1 MGEPILEHS
10 LGLTTSTPKSLGL
23 TTSTPKS
30 VSPNF
35 NINNNNNGNGITENQ
50 LNGSHSSASSV
61 HNDSLAGSNS
71 STSVPPQICN
81 GGGTTTPSLIAA
93 AFSTNKIPA
102 TVDYLT
108 QLLKDKKQLAAFP
121 NVFLHMERLVDDEI
135 NRVRVQLFQF
145 EFTREPMTLPEAT
158 GEIITKQ
165 EKVFVPVKE
174 FPEYNFVG
182 RILGPRGMTAKQL
195 EQETGCKIMVRGK
208 GSMRDKKKEDANK
221 GKPNWEHLNDE
232 LHVLIQCED
241 AANRVDLKIARAVE
255 EVKKLLVPSPEGE
268 DELKKKQLME
278 LAIING
284 TFRQGNGQNQNGT
297 NKTNILIDNQTAARF
312 LASPT
317 MTSINNATMR
327 SPALAG
333 APLIMQPNA
342 AAAAAAQRFGGINQ
356 NALLQQLGLA
366 GATNLGGAGASNAAA
381 DYQQLLFGQQLQYD
395 QNALAQAQLAQQQQ
409 LAAVFAANGLDY
421 SAMDPNA
428 AAAAAAA
435 AAGGQLFKRR

>member
-1 MGEPILEHS
+1 MGEPIIEHNPGIIKLE
-10 LGLTTSTPKSLGL
+10 
-23 TTSTPKS
+23 
-30 VSPNF
+30 SPTF
-35 NINNNNNGNGITENQ
+35 GNATENQ

-71 STSVPPQICN
+71 STSVPPQN
-81 GGGTTTPSLIAA
+81 GTPVNAPYTS
-93 AFSTNKIPA
+93 NKPAA

-121 NVFLHMERLVDDEI
+121 NVFIHLERLVDDEI

-145 EFTREPMTLPEAT
+145 EFTREPISLPDPI
-158 GEIITKQ
+158 GEVIVKQ
-165 EKVFVPVKE
+165 EKVFIPVKE
-174 FPEYNFVG
+174 YPEYNFVG
-182 RILGPRGMTAKQL
+182 RILGPRGLTSRQL

-208 GSMRDKKKEDANK
+208 GSMRDKKKEEANR

-241 AANRVDLKIARAVE
+241 THNRVDIKIARAVE

-284 TFRQGNGQNQNGT
+284 TFRQGSQAAA
-297 NKTNILIDNQTAARF
+297 NKNPLLLDSSAAR
-312 LASPT
+312 LLGAPAI
-317 MTSINNATMR
+317 TSINGAAALR

-342 AAAAAAQRFGGINQ
+342 AAQRLQGIGQ
-356 NALLQQLGLA
+356 NAALLQQLGLA
-366 GATNLGGAGASNAAA
+366 GNNIIPGATSGAAGA
-381 DYQQLLFGQQLQYD
+381 DYQQLLFSQMQYD
-395 QNALAQAQLAQQQQ
+395 PNALALQQQQ
-409 LAAVFAANGLDY
+409 LAAVLAANGLDY
-421 SAMDPNA
+421 SSAVDP
-428 AAAAAAA
+428 A
-435 AAGGQLFKRR
+435 AAGGAVLDQRRFLGQARTHPYPQPGKNKAA

>member
-1 MGEPILEHS
+1 MVDIIGS
-10 LGLTTSTPKSLGL
+10 RYLGL

-35 NINNNNNGNGITENQ
+35 NGGITENQ

-71 STSVPPQICN
+71 STSVPPQN
-81 GGGTTTPSLIAA
+81 GTTPLLAA

-195 EQETGCKIMVRGK
+195 EQETGC
-208 GSMRDKKKEDANK
+208 
-221 GKPNWEHLNDE
+221 
-232 LHVLIQCED
+232 
-241 AANRVDLKIARAVE
+241 
-255 EVKKLLVPSPEGE
+255 E

-284 TFRQGNGQNQNGT
+284 TFRQGNNQNGN

-312 LASPT
+312 LGSPT
-317 MTSINNATMR
+317 MSSINNASMR

-342 AAAAAAQRFGGINQ
+342 AAAAAAQRFNGLNQ

-366 GATNLGGAGASNAAA
+366 GATNLGGGNPSSAAA

-421 SAMDPNA
+421 SSMDPNGA

-435 AAGGQLFKRR
+435 AAGGQLLLRH

>member
-1 MGEPILEHS
+1 MGEPIIEHNP
-10 LGLTTSTPKSLGL
+10 GLTS
-23 TTSTPKS
+23 STPKS

-35 NINNNNNGNGITENQ
+35 NGVITETQ

-61 HNDSLAGSNS
+61 HNDSIAGSNS
-71 STSVPPQICN
+71 STSVPLQN
-81 GGGTTTPSLIAA
+81 GTTPLLAS

-145 EFTREPMTLPEAT
+145 EFTREPMTLPEAS

-241 AANRVDLKIARAVE
+241 AANRVDVKIARAVE

-284 TFRQGNGQNQNGT
+284 TFRQGNQNGA
-297 NKTNILIDNQTAARF
+297 NKTNILIDNQTARF
-312 LASPT
+312 LGSPT
-317 MTSINNATMR
+317 MTSMNNAAMR

-333 APLIMQPNA
+333 APLIMQSN
-342 AAAAAAQRFGGINQ
+342 AAAAAAQRLGNLNQ

-366 GATNLGGAGASNAAA
+366 GATNLGGGAPQTAA
-381 DYQQLLFGQQLQYD
+381 DYQQLLFSQGLQYD
-395 QNALAQAQLAQQQQ
+395 PNAALAQAQLAQAQQQQ

-421 SAMDPNA
+421 HNLQDAN
-428 AAAAAAA
+428 AAAAAA
-435 AAGGQLFKRR
+435 AAGGALLTDQRRFLGQNRAHPYQQQGKNKAS